1 MTTDAFVGKVF
12 LERGDGGSPET
23 YTRVC
28 SIFGIG
34 GVGQTNALVDATTF
48 CSGGSRE
55 YIAGLADGS
64 EVTLNANFETKN
76 FTTSQIKK
84 MIDDVGAKAT
94 RAFQIVLDDDISPSV
109 ILQFLA
115 TCLSWE
121 LGPSIDNKN
130 TINFTVKISGTITIT
145 VGT

>member
-1 MTTDAFVGKVF
+1 MTTAAFVGKVF

-28 SIFGIG
+28 QIFGIG
-34 GVGQTNALVDATTF
+34 GLGQTNALVDATTF
-48 CSGGSRE
+48 CSGGFRE

-64 EVTLNANFETKN
+64 EVTLNANFET
-76 FTTSQIKK
+76 TSFGSSQLKA
-84 MIDDVGAKAT
+84 MIDDVTSKVT
-94 RAFQIVLDDDISPSV
+94 RAFRVVIDDQVNPAV
-109 ILQFLA
+109 NLYFNA

-130 TINFTVKISGTITIT
+130 TINYSVKISGAITIT
-145 VGT
+145 VG

>member
-12 LERGDGGSPET
+12 LERGEGASPEIF
-23 YTRVC
+23 TRVC
-28 SIFGIG
+28 QIFGIG
-34 GVGQTNALVDATTF
+34 GLGQTNALVDATTF

-64 EVTLNANFETKN
+64 ELTLNANFETKD

-84 MIDDVGAKAT
+84 MIDDVAAKAT
-94 RAFQIVLDDDISPSV
+94 RAFQVVANDGINPAVTLS
-109 ILQFLA
+109 FLA
-115 TCLSWE
+115 ACLSWE

-130 TINFTVKISGTITIT
+130 TINFTVKISGNITIT
-145 VGT
+145 VG